1 MSRIGQFKKITLYSS
16 YSRYIIK
23 VKIMNATT
31 IQIKDET
38 LGRLKFF
45 KEFNKESY
53 DEIINKVLDEV
64 EEGELTDEALKDII
78 EAKKE
83 IREGKG
89 QRIEDVAK
97 ELGIKL

>member
-1 MSRIGQFKKITLYSS
+1 
-16 YSRYIIK
+16 
-23 VKIMNATT
+23 MNTTT
-31 IQIKDET
+31 IQVREET

-45 KEFNKESY
+45 KDFSKESY
-53 DEIINKVLDEV
+53 DELINKLIDEI
-64 EEGELTDEALKDII
+64 EEGQLTDEALKDII

-89 QRIEDVAK
+89 QKIEEVAK

>member
-1 MSRIGQFKKITLYSS
+1 MSP
-16 YSRYIIK
+16 
-23 VKIMNATT
+23 TT
-31 IQIKDET
+31 IQVKEET
-38 LGRLKFF
+38 IERMKYF
-45 KEFNKESY
+45 KEYSKESY
-53 DEIINKVLDEV
+53 DEIINKLIDTS
-64 EEGELTDEALKDII
+64 EEGELTDEALKDIL

>member
-1 MSRIGQFKKITLYSS
+1 
-16 YSRYIIK
+16 
-23 VKIMNATT
+23 MNATT
-31 IQIKDET
+31 IQIKNET
-38 LGRLKFF
+38 LERLKFF
-45 KEFNKESY
+45 KDVSKESY
-53 DEIINKVLDEV
+53 DEIINKLIDDL
-64 EEGELTDEALKDII
+64 EEGELTDDALKDII